1 MVVKYSPRHEII
13 DLRVWNPAM
22 TSWWGLTDFQ
32 DFSLEGRADWTVT
45 SGSVTV
51 AAEHELVPR
60 LRSARHVPVPISFEM
75 NGVRWDGAV
84 ESVESGKKDDGSE
97 YVIARFLSDHKHF
110 GRMLARGPV
119 VSAADDSS
127 ETLSDSIGAITKRLV
142 STGAV
147 RTGLPTYV
155 LIDDDGDQVEVE
167 VRTEDYVTDVVE
179 DALAGSN
186 SFVEVRKLLPGQP
199 IPGKGVVEHYAGV
212 MERMWE
218 QYQIDAGYWAN
229 ASTSPRINGVSVGT
243 QAPVYPDNSWS
254 GKGMRDK
261 DSMPLVEPLS
271 GVCFH
276 PFEVVVDRPLGY
288 YAEVDPANVHVV
300 TRQQIESGPGAEA
313 GRPHYV
319 THFKAGSLSLV
330 SAPHIEQCVEKRF
343 LKHVDGTPYTSVDEA
358 LSRFATTD
366 AYAWKDGINWFLA
379 TAEEFEEDNQ
389 KYKPRGANQKQT
401 PGVLVW
407 QHAGRDRRG
416 VVFSSAP
423 GGGLEAWSTTESSPD
438 GAMLIAGG
446 QMDAQTI
453 AALES
458 GVLKPKGTVQT
469 VDESTASAILPAS
482 AGLPSAVEQLDIDV
496 QPNATISGTEV
507 SFSKA
512 GGRVDINQ
520 AGPFFLR
527 EKYMSLSSTGGAN
540 PVSEIARQWAK
551 AQGSTTMTF
560 TPGHHQTVVF
570 GDDVTLP
577 DGRVVPGW
585 KPGDRVSFV
594 DGTTRVSEVIMGFS
608 VRAGANEPVTVEPI
622 LGREVNGVLSG
633 LRRRIE
639 ENERAAKK
647 AFLAPARKVP
657 RDAVKAVA
665 DESAARVEKS
675 LVQASKEL
683 SNEIAKTV
691 KDADFAEY
699 SAELQAK
706 LWGDQGEFNK
716 ITSEFQKKQEQINA
730 QQQKINEQQ
739 RLLDAAQSK
748 QAELTRQLTES
759 NKRAINLLALQNHG
773 ALYIQDKYV
782 LPAGKWIILDFSGVR
797 GKLKGCR
804 KIGIGGTGT
813 GFEFLSPGDWDIR
826 LRVNIPDGEA
836 IIGTTTGLRLTVMPK
851 DGSDRTD
858 RATSYSYNNAFD
870 QTLTVHLTAS
880 IPESGCYVYA
890 EGYASTT
897 SGNSNWWPTDT
908 GPELTEFSVRQLSY
922 PELS

>member
-32 DFSLEGRADWTVT
+32 GFSLEGRADWTVT
-45 SGSVTV
+45 AGSVTV
-51 AAEHELVPR
+51 SADHALAPR
-60 LRSARHVPVPISFEM
+60 LRSARHVPVPISFAM

-84 ESVESGKKDDGSE
+84 ESVETGKKDDGSE

-127 ETLSDSIGAITKRLV
+127 ETLSDTIGSITKRLV

-147 RTGLPTYV
+147 RTGLPTYI
-155 LIDDDGDQVEVE
+155 LIDDDGDPVEVE
-167 VRTEDYVTDVVE
+167 VRTEDYVTDVVA
-179 DALAGSN
+179 DVLAGSN

-199 IPGKGVVEHYAGV
+199 IPGNGTVEHYAGV
-212 MERMWE
+212 MERQWE
-218 QYQIDAGYWAN
+218 QYQLDAGYWAN
-229 ASTSPRINGVSVGT
+229 AATSPRIKGVTVGS
-243 QAPVYPDNSWS
+243 QSPAYPDNSWS

-261 DSMPLVEPLS
+261 DSMPLSEPMS

-276 PFEVVVDRPLGY
+276 PFETIVNRPLGY

-300 TRQQIESGPGAEA
+300 TRQQIENGPGAAA

-319 THFKAGSLSLV
+319 THFKAGTLDAV
-330 SAPHIEQCVEKRF
+330 SASHLKQCVEKRF
-343 LKHVDGTPYTSVDEA
+343 LKRVDGTLYTSVDET
-358 LSRFATTD
+358 LRRFTNTD
-366 AYAWKDGINWFLA
+366 AYAWKDGISWHLA
-379 TAEEFEEDNQ
+379 TAEEFEKDNQ
-389 KYKPRGANQKQT
+389 KYKPRGAKQKQT
-401 PGVLVW
+401 PGILVW

-423 GGGLEAWSTTESSPD
+423 GGGLKAWSATESAPD

-458 GVLKPKGTVQT
+458 GALKPKGTVQS

-540 PVSEIARQWAK
+540 PVSEIAREWAK
-551 AQGSTTMTF
+551 SQGSTTMTF

-639 ENERAAKK
+639 ENEKAAKK
-647 AFLAPARKVP
+647 AFLAPPRKVP
-657 RDAVKAVA
+657 RGAVKAIA

-675 LVQASKEL
+675 LAQASKDL
-683 SNEIAKTV
+683 SDEIAKTV
-691 KDADFAEY
+691 KSADFAEY

-706 LWGDQGEFNK
+706 LWGSQGEFNK
-716 ITSEFQKKQEQINA
+716 ITAEFQKKQGIINL
-730 QQQKINEQQ
+730 QQAEINRQQGVVSSQNQKILEVIQENL
-739 RLLDAAQSK
+739 RLQSIITSGMPRIVHIDTGKSNLWTSSSGAMSTGDAFGEVVFDKGTLSPRPAATFTAKPGWVGTVLMLAVADNGSSDVTS
-748 QAELTRQLTES
+748 AAITES
-759 NKRAINLLALQNHG
+759 NRTHTSVAG
-773 ALYIQDKYV
+773 GLYTNYKSATVFIF
-782 LPAGKWIILDFSGVR
+782 PAAK
-797 GKLKGCR
+797 
-804 KIGIGGTGT
+804 
-813 GFEFLSPGDWDIR
+813 
-826 LRVNIPDGEA
+826 
-836 IIGTTTGLRLTVMPK
+836 
-851 DGSDRTD
+851 
-858 RATSYSYNNAFD
+858 
-870 QTLTVHLTAS
+870 
-880 IPESGCYVYA
+880 ES
-890 EGYASTT
+890 
-897 SGNSNWWPTDT
+897 
-908 GPELTEFSVRQLSY
+908 
-922 PELS
+922 

>member
-22 TSWWGLTDFQ
+22 TSWWGLTGFQ

-51 AAEHELVPR
+51 SADHALAPR
-60 LRSARHVPVPISFEM
+60 LRSARHVPVPISFAM

-84 ESVESGKKDDGSE
+84 ESVETGKKDDGSE

-110 GRMLARGPV
+110 GRMLARGPI

-127 ETLSDSIGAITKRLV
+127 ETLTDSIGKITKRLV

-147 RTGLPTYV
+147 RTGLPTYI
-155 LIDDDGDQVEVE
+155 LIDDDGDPVEVE
-167 VRTEDYVTDVVE
+167 VRTEDYVTDVVA

-199 IPGKGVVEHYAGV
+199 IPGNGTVEHYSGV
-212 MERMWE
+212 MERQWE
-218 QYQIDAGYWAN
+218 QYQLDAGYWAN
-229 ASTSPRINGVSVGT
+229 AATSPRIKGASVDSL
-243 QAPVYPDNSWS
+243 APVYPDNSWA

-261 DSMPLVEPLS
+261 DSMPLSEPMS
-271 GVCFH
+271 GICFH
-276 PFEVVVDRPLGY
+276 PFETIVNRPLGY

-300 TRQQIESGPGAEA
+300 TRQQIENGPGAAA

-319 THFKAGSLSLV
+319 THFKAGTLDVV
-330 SAPHIEQCVEKRF
+330 SAPHITQCVEKRF
-343 LKHVDGTPYTSVDEA
+343 LKRVDGTPYTSEREA
-358 LSRFATTD
+358 LSRFTAVD
-366 AYAWKDGINWFLA
+366 AYAWKDGISWFLA
-379 TAEEFEEDNQ
+379 TAEEFEKDNE
-389 KYKPRGANQKQT
+389 KYKPRGAKQKQT
-401 PGVLVW
+401 PGILVW

-423 GGGLEAWSTTESSPD
+423 GGGLKAWSATESAPD

-458 GVLKPKGTVQT
+458 GVLKPKGTVQS

-482 AGLPSAVEQLDIDV
+482 AGLPSAVEKLDIDV

-540 PVSEIARQWAK
+540 PVSEIAREWAK
-551 AQGSTTMTF
+551 SQGSTTMTF

-639 ENERAAKK
+639 ENEKAAKK
-647 AFLAPARKVP
+647 AFLAPPRKVP
-657 RDAVKAVA
+657 RGAVKAIA

-675 LVQASKEL
+675 LAQASKDL
-683 SNEIAKTV
+683 SDEIAKTV
-691 KDADFAEY
+691 KSADFAEY

-706 LWGDQGEFNK
+706 LWGSQGEFNK
-716 ITSEFQKKQEQINA
+716 ITAEFQKKQEIINLQQAEINWQRSQFEA
-730 QQQKINEQQ
+730 QQKLINDQQKEINRQQ
-739 RLLDAAQSK
+739 GVVSSQNQQILKVIQENLRLQSIITSGMPRIVHIDTGKSNLWTSSSGAMSTGDAFGEVVFNSGGLNPRGSTTFTAKPGWVGTVLMLAVSDNGSSDVTS
-748 QAELTRQLTES
+748 AAITES
-759 NKRAINLLALQNHG
+759 NRTHISIAG
-773 ALYIQDKYV
+773 GLYGNYKSATVFIF
-782 LPAGKWIILDFSGVR
+782 PAAK
-797 GKLKGCR
+797 
-804 KIGIGGTGT
+804 
-813 GFEFLSPGDWDIR
+813 
-826 LRVNIPDGEA
+826 
-836 IIGTTTGLRLTVMPK
+836 
-851 DGSDRTD
+851 
-858 RATSYSYNNAFD
+858 
-870 QTLTVHLTAS
+870 
-880 IPESGCYVYA
+880 ES
-890 EGYASTT
+890 
-897 SGNSNWWPTDT
+897 
-908 GPELTEFSVRQLSY
+908 
-922 PELS
+922 